1 VKKQKKGVLFEKEKK
16 RGRRKRVRKQTKIN
30 SKRLNEK

>member
-16 RGRRKRVRKQTKIN
+16 GGEERVRKQTTIN
-30 SKRLNEK
+30 SQFSLMN